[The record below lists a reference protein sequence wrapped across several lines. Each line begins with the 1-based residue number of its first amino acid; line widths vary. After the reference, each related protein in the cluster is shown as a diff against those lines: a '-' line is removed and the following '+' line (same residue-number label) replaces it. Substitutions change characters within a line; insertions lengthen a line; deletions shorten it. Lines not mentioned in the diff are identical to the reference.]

1 MLELRRIQKHWLE
14 IILLWAV
21 YLHRHILRY
30 KVGFHGVFQRLMDH
44 GVIVDDGIRL
54 DRPQLFGIK
63 LLDVPCFQV
72 L

>member
-54 DRPQLFGIK
+54 DRPQLSE
-63 LLDVPCFQV
+63 
-72 L
+72 